1 MFLLFFINL
10 FFIGVYGNNTVYE
23 GVNSEIT
30 KSPTIISFTEIV
42 SSPQFLLVILF
53 LVALFIAV
61 LAIFHYRAKSRI
73 KKFEDE
79 NKSLS
84 QSKKHFEA
92 ILSARNYELKSA
104 LRKLEEGKQLSSTFL
119 NNLTHEV
126 RTPLNV
132 ILGFSK
138 LLYDE
143 NLSTEVKQ
151 NYLDIINKKG
161 YNLLHLI
168 NDILT
173 TSQVDS
179 GELEINRTSCN
190 INKLLSDIYK
200 SISNDERA
208 LKNSAIEINL
218 MQSQSDNRSIIIT
231 DPIRLEQV
239 LWNLLDNALKFTER
253 GTIEFGY
260 RVDGTQLVFF
270 VTDTGIGIEK
280 VNIEKVFERF
290 CKIVDNDNPTLYGG
304 TGLGLSIAKELVTLL
319 DGKIWVESEQGKG
332 TSFYF
337 TIPYI
342 PVKSNFTGHFSKSFL
357 ANNNLNLKGKVILV
371 VEDDFISY
379 QLIETLLEKTE
390 AKLIHVKNGED
401 AVEVATLSTKL
412 DLILMDMQLPF
423 LSGYEASTQIKAIR
437 PHVPIVAQTAH
448 AMNNDKNRC
457 FEAGCDGYIPKPID
471 PDEFLVTIGRFLLGE
486 AISKT

>member
-1 MFLLFFINL
+1 MH
-10 FFIGVYGNNTVYE
+10 E
-23 GVNSEIT
+23 GVQSKISQ
-30 KSPTIISFTEIV
+30 SPAIISFTETV
-42 SSPQFLLVILF
+42 SSPMFLLTILF
-53 LVALFIAV
+53 IVALFIAV
-61 LAIFHYRAKSRI
+61 LAIFHFRAKNRI
-73 KKFEDE
+73 KKYEDD

-84 QSKKHFEA
+84 QSKRHFEA
-92 ILSARNYELKSA
+92 ILFARNYELKSA
-104 LRKLEEGKQLSSTFL
+104 LRKLEDGKLLSSMFL

-143 NLSTEVKQ
+143 NLSPEVRQ

-173 TSQVDS
+173 TSQIDS

-200 SISNDERA
+200 SLSNDERA
-208 LKNSAIEINL
+208 IKNAALKINFI
-218 MQSQSDNRSIIIT
+218 QSQSDNRSVIIT

-253 GTIEFGY
+253 GAIEFGY
-260 RVDGTQLVFF
+260 RVDGTQVVFF

-280 VNIEKVFERF
+280 ANIEKVFGRF
-290 CKIVDNDNPTLYGG
+290 CKIVVNDNPALYGG
-304 TGLGLSIAKELVTLL
+304 TGLGLSLAKELITLL
-319 DGKIWVESEQGKG
+319 DGKIWVESQQGKG

-337 TIPYI
+337 TIPYV
-342 PVKSNFTGHFSKSFL
+342 PVKSNFSGHFTKSFL
-357 ANNNLNLKGKVILV
+357 ANNNLKLKGKIILV

-379 QLIETLLEKTE
+379 QLIETLLEKSE

-401 AVEVATLSTKL
+401 AVEVAKLSANL

-423 LSGYEASTQIKAIR
+423 LSGYEASIQIKAIM
-437 PHVPIVAQTAH
+437 PHVPIIAQTAH
-448 AMNNDKNRC
+448 AMNDDKVRC
-457 FEAGCDGYIPKPID
+457 LEAGCDGYIPKPID
-471 PDEFLVTIGRFLLGE
+471 PDEFMVTIGRFLLGE
-486 AISKT
+486 AINKT